1 MSVRNEKRRSIAVI
15 MIVLCAFSLFL
26 FKLFDLQILGADEAK
41 NTPIAQVTVEVN
53 PIRGEILD
61 RNGYPLVTNKQENKI
76 IFTYSSFPTDYSERN
91 KIILELIKMFDK
103 NKAEWKDELPIE
115 LKGKTLSFKKDMENS
130 VSYLKSEAFLDLMH
144 YATVQNCFD
153 ALVEKYELEEY
164 SLEDARDI
172 ASVYYSLVKDGF
184 NTGRNFIFAS
194 DVSNELASEIM
205 EKGHLFPG
213 VELQIDS
220 VREYPDGTLAP
231 HVLGIVGPI
240 SEEEYQAGKDKGYS
254 LNDKVGK
261 SGIEAAFES
270 ELKGHKGEKVITI
283 DSSGTKTEKYIKEPV
298 QGNTLVLTI
307 DKDIQKVVQNAL
319 AKKIQ
324 ELQKEIYSYSLSG
337 AAIVMDVSD
346 NSCLAVA
353 SYPNYD
359 NSNYIKNYAKLV
371 SDPNK
376 PLWNRALDSTFT
388 PGSTIKPAVAMA
400 GLEEGVVTDM
410 TEILC
415 EGIYTYYTD
424 YQPGCT
430 GQHGFL
436 DVRWALCHSCNI
448 YFYETAR
455 LLGIEKLNRYFTMF
469 GFGEPTGIE
478 LYESNGT
485 VDTPELR
492 TSMGEMWTPG
502 LTIQAGI
509 GHGNNM
515 FTPIQL
521 CSYASTI
528 ANKGVRYK
536 AHLVK
541 SVKNSDLSKTVLE
554 TQKQVLSKAN
564 FKEENWDLVYD
575 GMFKVAT
582 ESYLDFTSV
591 PVDVGV
597 KTGTTT
603 VEKVINGGIYELN
616 NGFIIGFAPF
626 DDPEIAVAIA
636 VENAGMSAYTAPIL
650 AEIFEYYFTE
660 KNLSESSQTENVL
673 LQ

>member
-1 MSVRNEKRRSIAVI
+1 MSPRIEKRRSLTVI
-15 MIVLCAFSLFL
+15 LIVVFAFSLFL
-26 FKLFDLQILGADEAK
+26 FRLFDAQILSADEDK
-41 NTPIAQVTVEVN
+41 DTPISTVTVEVN

-61 RNGYPLVTNKQENKI
+61 RNGYPLATNKQSNKI
-76 IFTYSSFPTDYSERN
+76 IFTYSAFPTDYGERN
-91 KIILELIKMFDK
+91 RIIHELITIFKA

-115 LKGKTLSFKKDMENS
+115 VKKGELGFIKDMESS
-130 VSYLKSEAFLDLMH
+130 VDYLKSDAFLDLMH

-153 ALVEKYELEEY
+153 ALVERYELEDY
-164 SLEDARDI
+164 SVEDARDI

-194 DVSNELASEIM
+194 EVTNELASAIM
-205 EKGHLFPG
+205 EKSYLFPG

-220 VREYPDGTLAP
+220 VRDYPDGTLAP

-240 SEEEYQAGKDKGYS
+240 SEEEYEAGKDKGYS
-254 LNDKVGK
+254 LNDYTGQ
-261 SGIEAAFES
+261 SGIEALYES
-270 ELKGHKGEKVITI
+270 QLKGTKGEKIITV
-283 DSSGTKTEKYIKEPV
+283 DASGIKTETYTKEPV
-298 QGNTLVLTI
+298 QGNTVVLTI
-307 DKDIQKVVQNAL
+307 DKDVQKAVQDAL
-319 AKKIQ
+319 AKKI
-324 ELQKEIYSYSLSG
+324 KEVQSTITDYQLSG
-337 AAIVMDVSD
+337 AAIVMDVRD
-346 NSCLAVA
+346 NSCLAIA
-353 SYPNYD
+353 SYPTYNNATYVKD
-359 NSNYIKNYAKLV
+359 YAKLV
-371 SDPNK
+371 SDPAK

-400 GLEEGVVTDM
+400 GLEEGVITKE
-410 TEILC
+410 TEVYC
-415 EGIYTYYTD
+415 EGIYDYYED

-430 GQHGFL
+430 GKHGYL

-448 YFYETAR
+448 FFYETAR

-478 LYESNGT
+478 LYESEGT

-492 TSMGEMWTPG
+492 TSIGEMWTPG

-521 CSYASTI
+521 CSYVSTI

-541 SVKNSDLSKTVLE
+541 SVMNSDLSKTISE
-554 TQKQVLSKAN
+554 TQSQVLSKAN
-564 FKEENWDLVYD
+564 FKADNWKQIYE
-575 GMFKVAT
+575 GMFLVAT
-582 ESYLDFTSV
+582 ESYLDFTKV
-591 PVDVGV
+591 PVKVGV

-603 VEKVINGGIYELN
+603 VEKVINGKTVELN

-626 DDPEIAVAIA
+626 EKPEIAVAIA
-636 VENAGMSAYTAPIL
+636 VESAGMSAYLGPIL

-660 KNLSESSQTENVL
+660 QNAAEASQQENTL
-673 LQ
+673 LG

>member
-1 MSVRNEKRRSIAVI
+1 MSVKNEKRRSITVI
-15 MIVLCAFSLFL
+15 VVVLCAFSLFL
-26 FKLFDLQILGADEAK
+26 LKLFDLQILSADEAK
-41 NTPIAQVTVEVN
+41 NAPVAQVTVEVN

-61 RNGYPLVTNKQENKI
+61 TNGYPLVTNKQVNKI
-76 IFTYSSFPTDYSERN
+76 IFTYSSFPTDYTERN
-91 KIILELIKMFDK
+91 KIILELIKMFNK

-115 LKGKTLSFKKDMENS
+115 LNGKTLSFKKDMENS
-130 VSYLKSEAFLDLMH
+130 VAYLKSEAFLDLMH

-153 ALVEKYELEEY
+153 ALVDKYELEDY
-164 SLEDARDI
+164 SLNEQRDI

-184 NTGRNFIFAS
+184 NTGRNFVFAS

-240 SEEEYQAGKDKGYS
+240 SEEEYQAGKDNGYS

-261 SGIEAAFES
+261 SGIEAAYES
-270 ELKGHKGEKVITI
+270 ELKGQKGEKVITI
-283 DSSGTKTEKYIKEPV
+283 DASGTKTEKYIKEPV

-307 DKDIQKVVQNAL
+307 DKDIQKVAQDAL
-319 AKKIQ
+319 AKKIK

-337 AAIVMDVSD
+337 AAIVMDISD
-346 NSCLAVA
+346 NSCLAIA

-359 NSNYIKNYAKLV
+359 NSTYIEDYSKLV

-400 GLEEGVVTDM
+400 GLEEGVITDM

-415 EGIYTYYTD
+415 EGIYTYYDD

-536 AHLVK
+536 AHLVEA
-541 SVKNSDLSKTVLE
+541 VKNADLSKTVLE

-564 FKEENWDLVYD
+564 FKDENWDLVYD

-582 ESYLDFTSV
+582 ESYLDFTNV

-603 VEKVINGGIYELN
+603 VEKIINGGVYELN

-660 KNLSESSQTENVL
+660 KNLSESSQAENVL
-673 LQ
+673 LS